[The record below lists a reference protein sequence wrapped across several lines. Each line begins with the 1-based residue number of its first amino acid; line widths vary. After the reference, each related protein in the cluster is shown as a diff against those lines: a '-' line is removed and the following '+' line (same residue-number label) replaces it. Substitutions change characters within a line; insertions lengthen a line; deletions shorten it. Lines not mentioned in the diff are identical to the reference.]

1 MFKYLHHEV
10 GKWSILY
17 SGPRDNFQVV
27 LPAGTFDVTAE
38 IHDDRGAFTKA
49 PVVSNFRSFLP
60 SEKMYE
66 AFDMNGAIEH
76 ADTIGDAATKS
87 QLMAAD
93 VSRLLNLSKTPG
105 LRDLLAVFHQE
116 RCLLHE
122 TRLQAETDA
131 TDPRLEHD

>member
-1 MFKYLHHEV
+1 
-10 GKWSILY
+10 
-17 SGPRDNFQVV
+17 
-27 LPAGTFDVTAE
+27 
-38 IHDDRGAFTKA
+38 
-49 PVVSNFRSFLP
+49 
-60 SEKMYE
+60 MYE

-105 LRDLLAVFHQE
+105 LRDLLAVFYQE
-116 RCLLHE
+116 RCLLYE
-122 TRLQAETDA
+122 TRMQAETDA